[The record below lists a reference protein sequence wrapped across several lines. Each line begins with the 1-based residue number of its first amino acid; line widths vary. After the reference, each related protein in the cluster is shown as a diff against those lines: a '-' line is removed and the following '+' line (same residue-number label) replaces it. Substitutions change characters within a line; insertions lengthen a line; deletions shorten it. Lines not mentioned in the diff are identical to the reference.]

1 MRGVTADVR
10 AIAQRHGVTVDTGC
24 PAACA
29 EQRARALLELAARAR
44 ACGSGQRLRLCC
56 SCELDERCHAVVLAR
71 SVDRLAAAPRRQNGM
86 RRWLGEPEL

>member
-1 MRGVTADVR
+1 MLAEAQRGAVCEAYEELLVRGVTADVR

-56 SCELDERCHAVVLAR
+56 SCELDERTA
-71 SVDRLAAAPRRQNGM
+71 
-86 RRWLGEPEL
+86 